1 MKVQVLAVGRQ
12 KDGPERDLT
21 VRYLERARAAGK
33 PLGLTGFDVAEIPE
47 SRATRPAD
55 RKAEEAAQLR
65 LKVAGSATLALDE
78 RGAQMSSEA
87 FADWLAKRRD
97 SGARG
102 RVLVSG
108 GADGLDPAFAGEA
121 DERLAFGRMTLP
133 HQIVRILAAEQL
145 YRAMT
150 ILSGHPYHRS

>member
-1 MKVQVLAVGRQ
+1 VRVQILAVGRQ

-21 VRYLERARAAGK
+21 VRYLERARGSGK
-33 PLGLTGFDVAEIPE
+33 PLGLTGFDVVEIAE
-47 SRATRPAD
+47 SRASRPAD

-65 LKVAGSATLALDE
+65 TKADGAVLLALDE
-78 RGAQMSSEA
+78 RGGQMSSEA
-87 FADWLAKRRD
+87 FAAWLAARRD
-97 SGARG
+97 AGARSLA
-102 RVLVSG
+102 VVIG
-108 GADGLDPAFAGEA
+108 GADGLDPAFAAAA